1 MPRYFFD
8 IRDGEHVAPDR
19 VGVDLDGLE
28 AATAEAK
35 RALPDIVRDEMPD
48 GDRRALTVVVKDE
61 TGRALVQ
68 VTLSLVVE
76 RLP

>member
-19 VGVDLDGLE
+19 IGVDLDGLE

-35 RALPDIVRDEMPD
+35 RALPDIARDEMPD
-48 GDRRALTVVVKDE
+48 GERRDFTIVVKDE
-61 TGRALVQ
+61 AGRALVQ

-76 RLP
+76 SLP